1 MIGRNIRARGFRRA
15 LTAGLVGG
23 FAIAG
28 LGTGGPALAD
38 TGPAAG
44 VPATVS
50 ADVLPTWQING
61 VVWSQV
67 VVKNTVYVTGQ
78 FTKARPP
85 GVAAGGAGEITAN
98 NIFAYDITT
107 GNRVSSFSHSL
118 NAQGRSVAASPD
130 GTKLY
135 VGGDFTTVDGQARGR
150 IAQFDLP
157 GGALNTT
164 FKPSLNSGVR
174 ALATAGST
182 VYAGG
187 SFTAIGG
194 TSRTRLAAF
203 NSGGTLQSWA
213 PKVDDGQVWS
223 MVVAPDASRV
233 IVGGSFTTLNGGKP
247 ALGMGSISTTTT
259 AALMP
264 WAANTVIKNSTS
276 GAAITSLRT
285 DGKQIYGSG
294 YAFGAGN
301 FEGTFAANP
310 STGAITLVND
320 CHGDTYDLLPIGQV
334 LYSVGHPHDCSWIRS
349 YPDTSPRVRWQR
361 ALAQTIAPTTTN
373 RGPDNYGWN
382 FNGRPASSVLQWF
395 PQMAAGSYT
404 GQSQGAWSLAGNSS
418 YVVLGGEFPTINGVA
433 QQGLARMA
441 LSSIAPNKKGP
452 TYTTNPPRSV
462 PATTATRTASGTIR
476 VSYGTAWD
484 YDNESLTYELLR
496 NGTVVSAF
504 TRTIKTNFWTVPGQ
518 TYTDTGLT
526 PGTSYVY
533 QVRIKDPFTNTLLSP
548 KSSAVTA

>member
-1 MIGRNIRARGFRRA
+1 MIGGSRRAGWFRRA
-15 LTAGLVGG
+15 LTVALVC
-23 FAIAG
+23 G
-28 LGTGGPALAD
+28 LGCAGFGPGDAALAD
-38 TGPAAG
+38 TRPAAG

-67 VVKNTVYVTGQ
+67 VVNNTVYATGS

-85 GVAAGGAGEITAN
+85 GVAAGGAGEVTAN

-135 VGGDFTTVDGQARGR
+135 VGGDFTTVDGQARGH

-157 GGALNTT
+157 GGTLNTT
-164 FKPSLNSGVR
+164 FKPSLNGGGR

-187 SFTAIGG
+187 PFTAVNG
-194 TSRTRLAAF
+194 TARTRLAAF
-203 NSGGTLQSWA
+203 NSGGVLQSWA
-213 PKVDDGQVWS
+213 PKVDNGQVWS

-233 IVGGSFTTLNGGKP
+233 IVGGSFTTLNGGTA
-247 ALGMGSISTTTT
+247 ALGMGSISTTT

-285 DGKQIYGSG
+285 DGTQIYGSG

-310 STGAITLVND
+310 TTGNITLLND
-320 CHGDTYDLLPIGQV
+320 CHGDTYDVLPIGPV

-373 RGPDNYGWN
+373 RGPDNFGWN
-382 FNGRPASSVLQWF
+382 YNGRPASSVLQWF
-395 PQMAAGSYT
+395 PQLAAGSFT
-404 GQSQGAWSLAGNSS
+404 GQSQGAWSLAGNDS
-418 YVVLGGEFPTINGVA
+418 YVALGGEFPKINGIA

-441 LSSIAPNKKGP
+441 VSAIAPNKMGP
-452 TYTTNPPRSV
+452 TYTTNPPRTV
-462 PATTATRTASGTIR
+462 PPTTATRTASGTIK
-476 VSYGTAWD
+476 VTYGTAWD

-496 NGTVVSAF
+496 NGTVVTAF
-504 TRTIKTNFWTVPGQ
+504 TRSIKTNFWTVPGQ

-533 QVRIKDPFTNTLLSP
+533 QVRIKDLLGNTLLSP

>member
-1 MIGRNIRARGFRRA
+1 MIGGNGRAGWFRRA
-15 LTAGLVGG
+15 LTVAL
-23 FAIAG
+23 ACG
-28 LGTGGPALAD
+28 LGCAGFGPGDAALAD

-67 VVKNTVYVTGQ
+67 VVNNTVYATGS

-85 GVAAGGAGEITAN
+85 GVAAGGAGEVTAN

-135 VGGDFTTVDGQARGR
+135 VGGDFTTVDGQARGH

-157 GGALNTT
+157 GGTLNTT
-164 FKPSLNSGVR
+164 FKPSLNGGVR
-174 ALATAGST
+174 ALATAVST

-187 SFTAIGG
+187 PFTAVNG
-194 TSRTRLAAF
+194 TARTRLAAF
-203 NSGGTLQSWA
+203 NSGGALQGWA

-233 IVGGSFTTLNGGKP
+233 IVGGSFTTLNGGKA
-247 ALGMGSISTTTT
+247 ALGMGSISTTT

-285 DGKQIYGSG
+285 DGTQIYGSG

-310 STGAITLVND
+310 TTGNITLLND
-320 CHGDTYDLLPIGQV
+320 CHGDTYDVLPIGPV

-373 RGPDNYGWN
+373 RGPDNFGWN
-382 FNGRPASSVLQWF
+382 YNGRPASSVLQWF
-395 PQMAAGSYT
+395 PQLAAGSFT

-418 YVVLGGEFPTINGVA
+418 YVALGGEFPRINGVA

-441 LSSIAPNKKGP
+441 VSAIAPNKMGP
-452 TYTTNPPRSV
+452 TYTTNPPRTV
-462 PATTATRTASGTIR
+462 PPTTATRTASGTVKVIF
-476 VSYGTAWD
+476 GTAWD

-496 NGTVVSAF
+496 NGTVVTAF
-504 TRTIKTNFWTVPGQ
+504 TRSIKTNFWTVPGQ

-533 QVRIKDPFTNTLLSP
+533 QVRIKDLFGNALLSP

>member
-1 MIGRNIRARGFRRA
+1 MIGGNGRAGWFRRA
-15 LTAGLVGG
+15 LTVAL
-23 FAIAG
+23 ACG
-28 LGTGGPALAD
+28 LGCAGFGPGDAALAD

-67 VVKNTVYVTGQ
+67 VVNNTVYATGS

-85 GVAAGGAGEITAN
+85 GVAAGGAGEVTAN

-135 VGGDFTTVDGQARGR
+135 VGGDFTTVDGQARGH

-157 GGALNTT
+157 GGTLNTT
-164 FKPSLNSGVR
+164 FKPSLNGGVR

-187 SFTAIGG
+187 PFTAVNG
-194 TSRTRLAAF
+194 TARTRLAAF
-203 NSGGTLQSWA
+203 NSGGALQGWA

-233 IVGGSFTTLNGGKP
+233 IVGGSFTTLNGGKA
-247 ALGMGSISTTTT
+247 ALGMGSISTTT

-285 DGKQIYGSG
+285 DGTQIYGSG

-310 STGAITLVND
+310 TTGNITLLND
-320 CHGDTYDLLPIGQV
+320 CHGDTYDVLPIGPV

-373 RGPDNYGWN
+373 RGPDNFGWN
-382 FNGRPASSVLQWF
+382 YNGRPASSVLQWF
-395 PQMAAGSYT
+395 PQLAAGSFT

-418 YVVLGGEFPTINGVA
+418 YVALGGEFPRINGVA

-441 LSSIAPNKKGP
+441 VSAIAPNKMGP
-452 TYTTNPPRSV
+452 TYTTNPPRTV
-462 PATTATRTASGTIR
+462 PPTTATRTASGTVKVIF
-476 VSYGTAWD
+476 GTAWD

-496 NGTVVSAF
+496 NGTVVTAF
-504 TRTIKTNFWTVPGQ
+504 TRSIKTNFWTVPGQ

-533 QVRIKDPFTNTLLSP
+533 QVRIKDLFGNALLSP

>member
-1 MIGRNIRARGFRRA
+1 MIGGSRRAGWFRRA
-15 LTAGLVGG
+15 LTVALVC
-23 FAIAG
+23 G
-28 LGTGGPALAD
+28 LGCAGFGPGDAALAD
-38 TGPAAG
+38 TRPAAG

-67 VVKNTVYVTGQ
+67 VVNNTVYATGS

-85 GVAAGGAGEITAN
+85 GVAAGGAGEVTAN

-135 VGGDFTTVDGQARGR
+135 VGGDFTTVDGQARGH
-150 IAQFDLP
+150 IAPFDLP
-157 GGALNTT
+157 GGTLNTT
-164 FKPSLNSGVR
+164 FKPSLNGGVR

-187 SFTAIGG
+187 PFTAVNG
-194 TSRTRLAAF
+194 TARTRLAAF
-203 NSGGTLQSWA
+203 NSGGALQGWA

-233 IVGGSFTTLNGGKP
+233 IVGGSFTTLNGGKA
-247 ALGMGSISTTTT
+247 ALGMGSISTTT

-264 WAANTVIKNSTS
+264 RAANTVIKNSTS

-285 DGKQIYGSG
+285 DGTHIYGSG

-310 STGAITLVND
+310 STGAITLLND
-320 CHGDTYDLLPIGQV
+320 CHGDTYDVLPIGPV

-373 RGPDNYGWN
+373 RGPDSFGWN
-382 FNGRPASSVLQWF
+382 YNGRPASSVLQWF
-395 PQMAAGSYT
+395 PQLAAGSYT
-404 GQSQGAWSLAGNSS
+404 GQSQGAWSLTGNGS
-418 YVVLGGEFPTINGVA
+418 YVALGGEFPSINGVA

-441 LSSIAPNKKGP
+441 VSSIAPNKRGP

-496 NGTVVSAF
+496 NGTVVPAF
-504 TRTIKTNFWTVPGQ
+504 TRTVKTNFWTVPGQ

-533 QVRIKDPFTNTLLSP
+533 QVRIKDPFGNALLSP

>member
-1 MIGRNIRARGFRRA
+1 MIGGSRRAGWFRRA
-15 LTAGLVGG
+15 LTVALVC
-23 FAIAG
+23 G
-28 LGTGGPALAD
+28 LGCAGFGPGDAALAD
-38 TGPAAG
+38 TRPAAG

-67 VVKNTVYVTGQ
+67 VVNNTVYATGS

-85 GVAAGGAGEITAN
+85 GVAAGGAGEVTAN

-135 VGGDFTTVDGQARGR
+135 VGGDFTTVDGQARGH

-157 GGALNTT
+157 GGTLNTT
-164 FKPSLNSGVR
+164 FKPSLNGGVR
-174 ALATAGST
+174 ALATSGST

-187 SFTAIGG
+187 PFTAVNG
-194 TSRTRLAAF
+194 TARTRLAAF
-203 NSGGTLQSWA
+203 NAGGALQGWA

-233 IVGGSFTTLNGGKP
+233 IVGGSFTTLNGGTA
-247 ALGMGSISTTTT
+247 ALGMGSISTTT

-285 DGKQIYGSG
+285 DGKQIFGSG
-294 YAFGAGN
+294 YSFGAGN

-310 STGAITLVND
+310 TTGNITLLND
-320 CHGDTYDLLPIGQV
+320 CHGDTYDVLPLGEV
-334 LYSVGHPHDCSWIRS
+334 LYSVGHPHDCSWIHS
-349 YPDTSPRVRWQR
+349 FPDTSPRVRWQR

-373 RGPDNYGWN
+373 RGPDNFGWN
-382 FNGRPASSVLQWF
+382 YNGRPASSVLQWF
-395 PQMAAGSYT
+395 PQLAAGSFT

-418 YVVLGGEFPTINGVA
+418 YVALGGEFPRINGVA

-441 LSSIAPNKKGP
+441 VSAIAPNKMGP
-452 TYTTNPPRSV
+452 TYTTNPPRTV
-462 PATTATRTASGTIR
+462 PPTTATRTASGTIK
-476 VSYGTAWD
+476 VTYGTAWD

-496 NGTVVSAF
+496 NGTVVTGF
-504 TRTIKTNFWTVPGQ
+504 TRSIKTNFWSVPGQ
-518 TYTDTGLT
+518 TYTDTGLS

-533 QVRIKDPFTNTLLSP
+533 QVRIKDLFGNALLSP